1 MGAQKTVNKIN
12 ISMYEYL
19 RRCNL
24 YNLPIS
30 ALFLKVNWHEDLL
43 QWKCVVFW
51 SRYMQY
57 SVPQSSAPRNRRN
70 PSL

>member
-1 MGAQKTVNKIN
+1 MNKCGDA
-12 ISMYEYL
+12 S
-19 RRCNL
+19 

-70 PSL
+70 PSLWMALSLRW